1 MEDLSD
7 VIIFLKRGG
16 SIVTTVERGGKADR
30 VTIKVPGGPN
40 VEDFLG
46 SLGGVQYEV
55 RGGDGIIVTAGRER
69 SQDLLRQ
76 LIAKGIEVEEMKS
89 PSLLETYRR
98 IMEGER

>member
-1 MEDLSD
+1 M
-7 VIIFLKRGG
+7 
-16 SIVTTVERGGKADR
+16 
-30 VTIKVPGGPN
+30 
-40 VEDFLG
+40 
-46 SLGGVQYEV
+46 